1 MERAS
6 LEDIVAFLMGNLK
19 YFGLYFGIFLTALFS
34 FCFSLSGI
42 LALKDK
48 FDYPKRYEKLYSYH
62 LLLDKL
68 SSFIDDYSWIQ
79 KEMQSHRNLMTQYAH
94 LKNIAIHEA
103 KKYFRF
109 AAFSFCGLLLFFSLW
124 FHVYQIDIESH
135 LPTRTLNEN
144 IFVEETTVEKN
155 KIYEVLDKST
165 FTKYTYVLN
174 KEDNRIKYVSQS
186 FIIPEML
193 QNIFLVFYILFMV
206 GLRYLI
212 KIFG

>member
-109 AAFSFCGLLLFFSLW
+109 AAFSFCGLFLFFSLW

>member
-1 MERAS
+1 MGRVF
-6 LEDIVAFLMGNLK
+6 LEDIVAFFMGNLK
-19 YFGLYFGIFLTALFS
+19 YFGLYSGIFLTALFS

-48 FDYPKRYEKLYSYH
+48 FDYPRRYEKLYSYH

-124 FHVYQIDIESH
+124 FHVYQTDIESH
-135 LPTRTLNEN
+135 LPINPLSEN
-144 IFVEETTVEKN
+144 ILVKETDIEKN
-155 KIYEVLDKST
+155 KVYEVLDKST
-165 FTKYTYVLN
+165 FTRYTYVLSE
-174 KEDNRIKYVSQS
+174 EDNRIKYVSQS
-186 FIIPEML
+186 LIIPEIL
-193 QNIFLVFYILFMV
+193 QNIFLVLYVLFMV

-212 KIFG
+212 KVFG